1 MHKLPL
7 ATPARLLG
15 AILAVCLTATAQQAK
30 NPSAS
35 PTAPGQS
42 KPAASRNSNDEMLAR
57 AGKLYYSSAK
67 TGFESFDCALH
78 PDWHTLFVSASKG
91 SAVAEDDPR
100 IVLLKSVSVTMHG
113 KLKAGSTIDWN
124 PATNADKPLDQDSTT
139 LLNNMH
145 TATEQ
150 TLQGFMQ
157 FWTPFVDGSAVPNN
171 SAGLEITKTESGYT
185 LHADTKDTK
194 VTEQMDN
201 QLTLT
206 HFDVVMS
213 QASVR
218 FEPSYKSTDKGLLV
232 SGFLG
237 HILAAGAPPQAR
249 AGDARGHRVPER
261 SGLSDTGPAQH
272 EHCRHRN
279 LQLRVRWL
287 HCQRATEVAH
297 TKQKRL
303 PNLGNRFCISKL
315 FINWQKSN
323 Y

>member
-15 AILAVCLTATAQQAK
+15 AILAICLTATAQQAR

-35 PTAPGQS
+35 PTAPGLS
-42 KPAASRNSNDEMLAR
+42 KPAASPTPNDEMLAR
-57 AGKLYYSSAK
+57 AAKLYYSSAK

-91 SAVAEDDPR
+91 SEVAEDDPR
-100 IVLLKSVSVTMHG
+100 IVLLKSVGVTMHG
-113 KLKAGSTIDWN
+113 KLKGGSAIDWN

-171 SAGLEITKTESGYT
+171 SAGLEITKTELGYT

-194 VTEQMDN
+194 VTEQMDK

-213 QASVR
+213 QATVH

-232 SGFLG
+232 NGFMA
-237 HILAAGAPPQAR
+237 HIFAAGAPPE
-249 AGDARGHRVPER
+249 PEQEMHVAIEYQNVQGFPIP
-261 SGLSDTGPAQH
+261 SQLNMSVVGTGIFNFALDGCIANAQP
-272 EHCRHRN
+272 
-279 LQLRVRWL
+279 
-287 HCQRATEVAH
+287 
-297 TKQKRL
+297 K
-303 PNLGNRFCISKL
+303 
-315 FINWQKSN
+315 
-323 Y
+323 